1 MAMFYYY
8 IDFDYAGK
16 ETKKGPY
23 TLEEL
28 RALNLPLDT
37 NIWSDGWDANKL
49 LSDCPEVMEF
59 LTTTPP
65 ELPSTPEEIQNPF
78 VEPEAEVV
86 AIHPEMHW
94 IPKLLM
100 YFGILASI
108 RQFISAFALND
119 SYLVMGLVIAFTI
132 WGAASIFGMLDKKKW
147 ALISYFAY
155 RFLNLI
161 LLIWVYNMGA
171 SNGDDFVKDFISL
184 FLVIGL
190 FFISKDGHN
199 VYELLWNNGVF
210 YMKKEK
216 PTEEPTEQPEENN
229 TEVTE

>member
-28 RALNLPLDT
+28 RALNLPVDT
-37 NIWSDGWDANKL
+37 QIWSDGWDTNKPI
-49 LSDCPEVMEF
+49 SDCPEVMEF
-59 LTTTPP
+59 FTLTPP
-65 ELPSTPEEIQNPF
+65 EIPVTPEEIP
-78 VEPEAEVV
+78 VEEQEAEVV
-86 AIHPEMHW
+86 AVHPEMHW

-100 YFGILASI
+100 YFGILAAI
-108 RQFISAFALND
+108 RQFISSFALSDSAFA
-119 SYLVMGLVIAFTI
+119 MGISIALTI
-132 WGAASIFGMLDKKKW
+132 WGAVSIFGMLDKKKW

-155 RFLNLI
+155 RFFSLI
-161 LLIWVYNMGA
+161 LLIWVYDMGA

-216 PTEEPTEQPEENN
+216 TTEEPTEQPEENN

>member
-23 TLEEL
+23 NLEEL
-28 RALNLPLDT
+28 RALNLPVDT
-37 NIWSDGWDANKL
+37 KIWSDGWEANKTI
-49 LSDCPEVMEF
+49 SECPEVMEF
-59 LTTTPP
+59 LTLTPP
-65 ELPSTPEEIQNPF
+65 EIPATPEEIPV
-78 VEPEAEVV
+78 VEPEAEMIAVY
-86 AIHPEMHW
+86 PEMHW

-100 YFGILASI
+100 YFGILAAI

-119 SYLVMGLVIAFTI
+119 SALAMGIDIAVTI
-132 WGAASIFGMLDKKKW
+132 WGAVSIFGMLDKKKW
-147 ALISYFAY
+147 ALISYFVY
-155 RFLNLI
+155 RFFSLI
-161 LLIWVYNMGA
+161 MLIWIYDMGI

-184 FLVIGL
+184 FLIIGI

-210 YMKKEK
+210 YVKRAK
-216 PTEEPTEQPEENN
+216 PIEEPTEQPEESS

>member
-28 RALNLPLDT
+28 RALNLPVDT
-37 NIWSDGWDANKL
+37 QIWSDGWEANKPI
-49 LSDCPEVMEF
+49 SECPEVMEY
-59 LTTTPP
+59 LAMTPP
-65 ELPSTPEEIQNPF
+65 EVPTTPEEIPV
-78 VEPEAEVV
+78 VESETEVV
-86 AIHPEMHW
+86 AVSPEMHW

-100 YFGILASI
+100 YFGILAAI

-119 SYLVMGLVIAFTI
+119 SALAMGIDIAITI
-132 WGAASIFGMLDKKKW
+132 WGAVSILGMLDKKKW
-147 ALISYFAY
+147 ALISYFVY
-155 RFLNLI
+155 RFFSLI
-161 LLIWVYNMGA
+161 MLIWIYDMGV

-210 YMKKEK
+210 YVKKEK
-216 PTEEPTEQPEENN
+216 SIEEPTEQPEETN